1 MTPTTKNALLLVFLA
16 AVCSNASDK
25 WKFDYETGEDNFTKK
40 QRWQTGALNILP
52 GVGSYFIMDDFTG
65 AAIQW
70 GLSGAGVALL
80 GVFSITDGYCWD
92 KYSTNGSIT
101 MGTHA
106 SDAYDKCD
114 YVVDIFGWTGVALLG
129 SSFIYN
135 IYRSIT
141 YNKPQKTAYSEN
153 SGFNIAVLPNRN
165 GKLNAFL
172 IYNKAF

>member
-1 MTPTTKNALLLVFLA
+1 MKNFILFILLI
-16 AVCSNASDK
+16 AVCSNATED
-25 WKFDYETGEDNFTKK
+25 WNFDYETGGSNFTKK

-70 GLSGAGVALL
+70 GLSGAGVAMIVLY
-80 GVFSITDGYCWD
+80 FATKQEDEHCNDYWDGIRCE
-92 KYSTNGSIT
+92 
-101 MGTHA
+101 
-106 SDAYDKCD
+106 YDFD
-114 YVVDIFGWTGVALLG
+114 YNDNFAFAAFAFFG

-141 YNKPQKTAYSEN
+141 YNKPKKTAYSEN

>member
-1 MTPTTKNALLLVFLA
+1 MTPTTKNALLLIFLA
-16 AVCSNASDK
+16 AVSSNASDK
-25 WKFDYETGEDNFTKK
+25 WQFDYETGEDNFSKN
-40 QRWQTGALNILP
+40 QRWKTWALNIVP
-52 GVGSYFIMDDFTG
+52 GLGSHLIMDDFTG
-65 AAIQW
+65 TVVQLALGGSGIVATILYFALNDYDADACNRTGGAACSEPDEFVI
-70 GLSGAGVALL
+70 AGGIL
-80 GVFSITDGYCWD
+80 
-92 KYSTNGSIT
+92 YS
-101 MGTHA
+101 
-106 SDAYDKCD
+106 
-114 YVVDIFGWTGVALLG
+114 

>member
-16 AVCSNASDK
+16 TVCSNASDK

-40 QRWQTGALNILP
+40 QRWKTGALNILP

-70 GLSGAGVALL
+70 ALSGAGVVASIIYFEDTGSEPSELYGEIDTYNETYFYVAFGL
-80 GVFSITDGYCWD
+80 FS
-92 KYSTNGSIT
+92 
-101 MGTHA
+101 A
-106 SDAYDKCD
+106 
-114 YVVDIFGWTGVALLG
+114 
-129 SSFIYN
+129 SFIYN

-165 GKLNAFL
+165 GKLNAYL

>member
-1 MTPTTKNALLLVFLA
+1 MTPTTKNALLLIFLA

-25 WKFDYETGEDNFTKK
+25 WQFDYETGGDENFTEK
-40 QRWQTGALNILP
+40 QRWQTGALNIVP
-52 GVGSYFIMDDFTG
+52 GMGSYFIMKDFRG
-65 AAIQW
+65 ALVQW
-70 GLSGAGVALL
+70 
-80 GVFSITDGYCWD
+80 I
-92 KYSTNGSIT
+92 
-101 MGTHA
+101 
-106 SDAYDKCD
+106 
-114 YVVDIFGWTGVALLG
+114 LG
-129 SSFIYN
+129 SAGAISIAIYVATIGEEYSCSYYSYGDYCYYSSVEYDGILITGLALYGASLGYN